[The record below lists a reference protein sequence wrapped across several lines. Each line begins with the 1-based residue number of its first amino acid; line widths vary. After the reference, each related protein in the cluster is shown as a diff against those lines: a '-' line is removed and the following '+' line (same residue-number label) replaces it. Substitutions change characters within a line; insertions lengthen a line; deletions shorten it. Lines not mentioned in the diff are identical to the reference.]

1 MSTARPENPV
11 ASPCIDVCQLDERQV
26 CVGCGRTLREI
37 TDWSAASVA
46 RRREICAAALL
57 RLRQAPGRPLQ

>member
-1 MSTARPENPV
+1 MSTAHSGDAV
-11 ASPCIDVCQLDERQV
+11 VSPCIDVCQLDERQV

-37 TDWSAASVA
+37 ADWSSASAAQ
-46 RRREICAAALL
+46 RREICAAAVL